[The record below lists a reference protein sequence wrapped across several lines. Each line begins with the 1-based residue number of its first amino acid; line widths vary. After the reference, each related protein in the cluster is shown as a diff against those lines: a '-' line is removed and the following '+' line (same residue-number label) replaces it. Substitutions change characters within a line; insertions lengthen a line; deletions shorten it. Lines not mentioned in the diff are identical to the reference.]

1 MPLSEHNTP
10 EAILISSAFSF
21 PPPKISAKQKRKA
34 QPYEIER
41 KRAIKKEEQKVKQLR
56 VWAETLPSAQQSYLN
71 IPAVQSHY
79 S

>member
-56 VWAETLPSAQQSYLN
+56 V
-71 IPAVQSHY
+71 
-79 S
+79 